1 MSVLIKTSK
10 SFSNF
15 VLYFIIV
22 KLSESIA
29 KFETTSRSKLIDLVM
44 SQTNSLKLISPLPS
58 WSISLISSWIF
69 NGRQSCQNF
78 DQIKTWSSD
87 SVGLHPNVF
96 ITFNKLYEK
105 KLFDKDK
112 MHIGKCMEVCVI
124 FGIYVFFGHHVD
136 TDTISK

>member
-96 ITFNKLYEK
+96 ITFNKLHIK
-105 KLFDKDK
+105 KLYDKDK
-112 MHIGKCMEVCVI
+112 MHIGRCMEVGVI
-124 FGIYVFFGHHVD
+124 FCFYFLNIM
-136 TDTISK
+136 